1 VRSFNA
7 IITSVPVGFSL
18 LECCGCLLSKC
29 QWDCALIFL
38 SARKN
43 VIRFI
48 TPYFQLSVALSY
60 FFQTEGN
67 RYCIISAKSLWDCHR

>member
-1 VRSFNA
+1 MRSFNA

-18 LECCGCLLSKC
+18 LESYGCLLSKC
-29 QWDCALIFL
+29 QWDCTLIFP

-48 TPYFQLSVALSY
+48 TPFFQLSVALSY

-67 RYCIISAKSLWDCHR
+67 RHYILSAKSLWE